1 MLDQRGLD
9 RFDEEFAKGL
19 AELTAALDYITRVN
33 MVEYADHFIAALT
46 EDAILPE
53 DF

>member
-1 MLDQRGLD
+1 MLDQQALD

-19 AELTAALDYITRVN
+19 AQLTAALDYMTLVN
-33 MVEYADHFIAALT
+33 MRSYADRFAWALAQ
-46 EDAILPE
+46 DALLPE